1 MSIHNRETNKNGRSF
16 GGVSFIYIPISPST
30 SFIIV
35 VVTTTI
41 PESST
46 SRQQPPIPDQSRAC
60 FSDSTPTGSYFRFR
74 VFAVFA
80 FSHFLPFSRFRV
92 FRFFA
97 WPAPASPG
105 AETHVSYAQKHF
117 LRGALFHPQITPE
130 LGRKGAP
137 PQTYVFYFYFPFPPP
152 TVWLRCQLQ
161 TMKLILMLPHHC
173 LLHAKSLPSLP

>member
-1 MSIHNRETNKNGRSF
+1 MSIHNREANKNGRSL
-16 GGVSFIYIPISPST
+16 GGYHLYIYYIYIHPISPST

-80 FSHFLPFSRFRV
+80 FSHFLPFSPFSRFRG
-92 FRFFA
+92 FRVFA

-105 AETHVSYAQKHF
+105 AETHVSYAQQVSE
-117 LRGALFHPQITPE
+117 GAQGLIVRPLAIRP
-130 LGRKGAP
+130 RAP
-137 PQTYVFYFYFPFPPP
+137 AF
-152 TVWLRCQLQ
+152 
-161 TMKLILMLPHHC
+161 
-173 LLHAKSLPSLP
+173 

>member
-1 MSIHNRETNKNGRSF
+1 MSIHNRETNKNGRSL
-16 GGVSFIYIPISPST
+16 GGYHLYIYIYIYPISPST

-74 VFAVFA
+74 
-80 FSHFLPFSRFRV
+80 RFRV
-92 FRFFA
+92 FAVFA

-105 AETHVSYAQKHF
+105 AETHVSYAQYVYT
-117 LRGALFHPQITPE
+117 LLSGGRADCGARSIPEEGRRRSPVSAYGQIS
-130 LGRKGAP
+130 
-137 PQTYVFYFYFPFPPP
+137 P
-152 TVWLRCQLQ
+152 TGDGG
-161 TMKLILMLPHHC
+161 
-173 LLHAKSLPSLP
+173 

>member
-1 MSIHNRETNKNGRSF
+1 MCIYIYIFLHGTPLSINWWMSIHNRETNKNGRSF

-60 FSDSTPTGSYFRFR
+60 FSDSTPTGSYFVFAFSPFSRFRVFCRFR

-80 FSHFLPFSRFRV
+80 FSRGLPLHHRGPRHTFRMHSKSV
-92 FRFFA
+92 R
-97 WPAPASPG
+97 
-105 AETHVSYAQKHF
+105 V
-117 LRGALFHPQITPE
+117 LRVL
-130 LGRKGAP
+130 LSGRW
-137 PQTYVFYFYFPFPPP
+137 Q
-152 TVWLRCQLQ
+152 
-161 TMKLILMLPHHC
+161 
-173 LLHAKSLPSLP
+173 